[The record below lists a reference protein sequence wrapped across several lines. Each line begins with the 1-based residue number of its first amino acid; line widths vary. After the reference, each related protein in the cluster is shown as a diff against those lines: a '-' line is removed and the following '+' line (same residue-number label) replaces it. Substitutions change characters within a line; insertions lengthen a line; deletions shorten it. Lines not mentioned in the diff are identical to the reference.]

1 MTADRTP
8 RGSQTRESILEAAEL
23 LFAERGFATT
33 RLEDVAEQVGIRR
46 ASIVYHFRD
55 KRELY
60 DAVLEELVQ
69 GMLRRLGPVLTEP
82 GPLRQRVEDTIS
94 EFVDFL
100 AERPTIARIL
110 LREVADAQPGEPM
123 ALVKHTL
130 PFYDMVRGVVNE
142 RMPGPPRFPKAEP
155 IQLASVIAGTTVFFI
170 VAVPTIVPML
180 QLDPL
185 QPEALESLK
194 AELRSITVRLLG
206 EPTREEDRP

>member
-8 RGSQTRESILEAAEL
+8 RGSQTRESILEAAEQ

-60 DAVLEELVQ
+60 DAVLQEVVQ
-69 GMLRRLGPVLTEP
+69 GMLRKLGPVLAAP
-82 GPLRQRVEDTIS
+82 GPLRLRVEETVS
-94 EFVDFL
+94 AFVDFV
-100 AERPTIARIL
+100 AERPTVARIL
-110 LREVADAQPGEPM
+110 MREVADARPGEQM
-123 ALVKHTL
+123 ALVKHTA
-130 PFYDMVRGVVNE
+130 PFYDLVRSTIE
-142 RMPGPPRFPKAEP
+142 EHEPGPPRFPKAEP
-155 IQLASVIAGTTVFFI
+155 IQLASVVAGTTVFFI
-170 VAVPTIVPML
+170 VAVPTIAPML

-185 QPEALESLK
+185 QPETLESLK
-194 AELRSITVRLLG
+194 AELRRITVRLLG